1 MISFR
6 KKRTSSMAWYALYK
20 WYKNW
25 SRRKYPNM
33 IDWYSEKLN
42 PPTWRKKEIYIDEN
56 GKMRIRDCK

>member
-6 KKRTSSMAWYALYK
+6 KKRISSMAWYALYI

-42 PPTWRKKEIYIDEN
+42 PPTWRKKKFTLMKM
-56 GKMRIRDCK
+56 GKGE

>member
-1 MISFR
+1 
-6 KKRTSSMAWYALYK
+6 
-20 WYKNW
+20 
-25 SRRKYPNM
+25 M

>member
-1 MISFR
+1 
-6 KKRTSSMAWYALYK
+6 MAWYALYK

-25 SRRKYPNM
+25 SRRKSPNM

>member
-1 MISFR
+1 
-6 KKRTSSMAWYALYK
+6 MAWYALYK

-42 PPTWRKKEIYIDEN
+42 PLTWRKKEIYIDEN
-56 GKMRIRDCK
+56 GKRRIRDCK

>member
-6 KKRTSSMAWYALYK
+6 KKRISSMAWYALYI

-33 IDWYSEKLN
+33 IDWYSEQLN

-56 GKMRIRDCK
+56 RKRRIRDCK